1 MNETPM
7 TQQTGDADSFSAEA
21 GAAQNRIASRLA
33 TLVELVRASGEG
45 GRLLWLVLGLATVVG
60 ATAYAQIRLNAW
72 NEPFYDA
79 INRRDIPAFG
89 FQLGV
94 YAIIAGSL
102 LILNVSQTWLNLMM
116 KLKLREILTRDLFE
130 QWLAPRR
137 AFMIANAGPIGVNPD
152 QRIHEDAR
160 RFTELSTDL
169 GVGLFQ
175 ATLLLVSFIG
185 VLWSL
190 SAGVAFNF
198 GGSSFVV
205 PGYMVWA
212 ALLYAGLASLASWR
226 VGRPLV
232 DLNAERYARESD
244 VRFAL
249 ARVNQNCDGVAVYR
263 GETQERERLEAEFD
277 RLLAV
282 GRRLVSAT
290 TGLAWVMAGYGW
302 FTIVAPVIVAA
313 PAYFVGNLT
322 FGGLLMAVGAFTQVQ
337 QSLRWFVDNANTI
350 ADWKAT
356 LLRVGE
362 FRRALIAM
370 DRVERDSR
378 RIQITE
384 GDHRIVLDDVNVLL
398 PPGRS
403 SLSARR
409 LEIGPGERVVIVGG
423 PGSGKTS
430 LFRALAGLW
439 PWGTGSIGLPAEGVM
454 FMPKHPYLPGG
465 SLRDILAYPYAPD
478 RFGDAAF
485 RAALATMGLPHLVP
499 LLDMAAPWEKELSDP
514 EQQGLAFAR
523 LLLHKPRWVVIDT
536 AIDTLP
542 PQTRHALFD
551 ALRKELPGTALLAIS
566 GVENKYDFFD
576 RLIGLALRAGD
587 DAGAADG
594 LSTDSA

>member
-1 MNETPM
+1 M
-7 TQQTGDADSFSAEA
+7 TQQTGGPGPAVDKTVANQS
-21 GAAQNRIASRLA
+21 RIFLQLG
-33 TLVELVRASGEG
+33 TLWRMARASGEG
-45 GRLLWLVLGLATVVG
+45 GRLLWLIAGLVTVIG

-94 YAIIAGSL
+94 YGIIAGTL
-102 LILNVSQTWLNLMM
+102 LVLNVSQTWLNLMM
-116 KLKLREILTRDLFE
+116 KLKLREILTRDLFQ

-137 AFMIANAGPIGVNPD
+137 AFLIANAGPIGVNPD

-190 SAGVAFNF
+190 SAGVSFTFEGA
-198 GGSSFVV
+198 SFVV
-205 PGYMVWA
+205 PGYMVWS

-226 VGRPLV
+226 LGKPLV
-232 DLNAERYARESD
+232 DLNAEHYARESD
-244 VRFAL
+244 VRFSL
-249 ARVNQNCDGVAVYR
+249 GRVNQNCDGIAVYR
-263 GETQERERLEAEFD
+263 GEAQERDRLNMEFD
-277 RLLAV
+277 RLLEV
-282 GRRLVSAT
+282 MRRLVSAT
-290 TGLAWVMAGYGW
+290 TRLAWVTAGYGW
-302 FTIVAPVIVAA
+302 FTIVAPVIIAA
-313 PAYFVGNLT
+313 PAYFAGNLT

-337 QSLRWFVDNANTI
+337 QSLRWFVDNANLI

-356 LLRVGE
+356 LLRVSE
-362 FRRALIAM
+362 FRRALIQI
-370 DRVERDSR
+370 DLVERDAR
-378 RIQITE
+378 RIEITE
-384 GDHRIVLDDVNVLL
+384 AKDRIVLDDLRVLL
-398 PPGRS
+398 PPGPS
-403 SLSARR
+403 SLSERR

-423 PGSGKTS
+423 PSSGKTS

-439 PWGTGSIGLPAEGVM
+439 PWGTGRVELSAEGLM

-478 RFGDAAF
+478 TFRDEDY
-485 RAALATMGLPHLVP
+485 RAALTSMGIAHLIP
-499 LLDMAAPWEKELSDP
+499 TLDTTAQWEKELSDP

-542 PQTRHALFD
+542 PQSRRALFD
-551 ALRKELPGTALLAIS
+551 ALRKELPRTSILAIS
-566 GVENKYDFFD
+566 GVEHKYDFFD
-576 RLIGLALRAGD
+576 RLIGLSLHSGN
-587 DAGAADG
+587 AGAVG
-594 LSTDSA
+594 LSPNSV

>member
-1 MNETPM
+1 M
-7 TQQTGDADSFSAEA
+7 TIVA
-21 GAAQNRIASRLA
+21 
-33 TLVELVRASGEG
+33 
-45 GRLLWLVLGLATVVG
+45 
-60 ATAYAQIRLNAW
+60 ATAFAQIRLNAW

-94 YAIIAGSL
+94 YAIIAGTL
-102 LILNVSQTWLNLMM
+102 LVLNVGQTWLNLMM
-116 KLKLREILTRDLFE
+116 KLKLREIITRDLFQ

-137 AFMIANAGPIGVNPD
+137 AFLIANAGPIGVNPD

-160 RFTELSTDL
+160 HFTELSTDL

-190 SAGVAFNF
+190 SSGVSFTF
-198 GGSSFVV
+198 EGSSFVV
-205 PGYMVWA
+205 PGYMVWS

-226 VGRPLV
+226 VGKPLV

-249 ARVNQNCDGVAVYR
+249 VRVNQNCDGVAVYR
-263 GETQERERLEAEFD
+263 GEAQERDRLNVEFD
-277 RLLAV
+277 QLLDV
-282 GRRLVSAT
+282 VRRLVGAT
-290 TGLAWVMAGYGW
+290 TRLAWVTAGYGW

-313 PAYFVGNLT
+313 PAYFAGNLT

-337 QSLRWFVDNANTI
+337 QSLRWFVDNANLI

-356 LLRVGE
+356 LLRVSE
-362 FRRALIAM
+362 FRRALIDI
-370 DRVERDSR
+370 DRIERDAR
-378 RIQITE
+378 RIEITE
-384 GDHRIVLDDVNVLL
+384 TDSRIVLDDVNVLL

-409 LEIGPGERVVIVGG
+409 VAISPGERVVIVGG
-423 PGSGKTS
+423 PSSGKTS

-439 PWGTGSIGLPAEGVM
+439 PWGTGHVELPAEDVM

-465 SLRDILAYPYAPD
+465 SLRDILAYPYPPEKLS
-478 RFGDAAF
+478 DADYF
-485 RAALATMGLPHLVP
+485 AALNVMGLPHLVSA
-499 LLDMAAPWEKELSDP
+499 LDAAAPWEKELSDP
-514 EQQGLAFAR
+514 EQQALAFAR

-536 AIDTLP
+536 AIDTLS
-542 PQTRHALFD
+542 PQTRRALFD
-551 ALRKELPGTALLAIS
+551 ALRRELPQTSVLAIS

-576 RLIGLALRAGD
+576 RLIGLSIDA
-587 DAGAADG
+587 AGAEG
-594 LSTDSA
+594 LSAASV

>member
-1 MNETPM
+1 MTP
-7 TQQTGDADSFSAEA
+7 QTGYAKSAA
-21 GAAQNRIASRLA
+21 GSGAGHAGIASLLA
-33 TLVELVRASGEG
+33 TLIRLVRASGESG
-45 GRLLWLVLGLATVVG
+45 KLLWLVAGLVTVVA

-72 NEPFYDA
+72 NEPFFDA

-89 FQLGV
+89 FELGV
-94 YAIIAGSL
+94 YAIIAGTL
-102 LILNVSQTWLNLMM
+102 LVLNVSQTWLNLMM
-116 KLKLREILTRDLFE
+116 KLKLREILTRDLFQ

-137 AFMIANAGPIGVNPD
+137 AFMIASAGPIGVNPD

-190 SAGVAFNF
+190 SAGVSFTF
-198 GGSSFVV
+198 EGSSFFI
-205 PGYMVWA
+205 PGYMVWS

-244 VRFAL
+244 VRFSL
-249 ARVNQNCDGVAVYR
+249 VRVNQNCDGVAVYR
-263 GETQERERLEAEFD
+263 GEAQERDRLNVEFD
-277 RLLAV
+277 RLLEV
-282 GRRLVSAT
+282 VRRLVGAT
-290 TGLAWVMAGYGW
+290 TWLAWVTAGYGW
-302 FTIVAPVIVAA
+302 FTIIAPVIVAA
-313 PAYFVGNLT
+313 PAYFAGNLT

-337 QSLRWFVDNANTI
+337 QSLRWFVDNANLI

-356 LLRVGE
+356 LLRVSE
-362 FRRALIAM
+362 FRRALIDI
-370 DRVERDSR
+370 DRIERDAR
-378 RIQITE
+378 RIEIAET
-384 GDHRIVLDDVNVLL
+384 DSRIVLDDVNVLL

-403 SLSARR
+403 SLSTRR
-409 LEIGPGERVVIVGG
+409 LEISRGERVVIVGG
-423 PGSGKTS
+423 PSSGKTS

-439 PWGTGSIGLPAEGVM
+439 PWGTGHVELPAEDVM

-465 SLRDILAYPYAPD
+465 SLRDILAYPYPPEK
-478 RFGDAAF
+478 FSDADF
-485 RAALATMGLPHLVP
+485 YAALIAMGLPHLVSA
-499 LLDMAAPWEKELSDP
+499 LDTTAPWEKELSDP

-542 PQTRHALFD
+542 PQTRRALFD
-551 ALRKELPGTALLAIS
+551 ALRKELPQTSVLAIS
-566 GVENKYDFFD
+566 GVENKYGFFD
-576 RLIGLALRAGD
+576 RLISLSL
-587 DAGAADG
+587 DAGNTGPEGASAA
-594 LSTDSA
+594 SV

>member
-1 MNETPM
+1 MKL
-7 TQQTGDADSFSAEA
+7 QTGYADSAASSGA
-21 GAAQNRIASRLA
+21 GHVSVTSLLA
-33 TLVELVRASGEG
+33 TSIRLVGASGESG
-45 GRLLWLVLGLATVVG
+45 KLLWLVAGLVTVVA

-94 YAIIAGSL
+94 YAIIAGML
-102 LILNVSQTWLNLMM
+102 LVLNVSQTWLNLMM
-116 KLKLREILTRDLFE
+116 KLKLREILTRDLFQ

-137 AFMIANAGPIGVNPD
+137 AFLIANAGPIGVNPD

-190 SAGVAFNF
+190 SSGVSFTF
-198 GGSSFVV
+198 EGSSFVV
-205 PGYMVWA
+205 PGYMVWS

-244 VRFAL
+244 MRFSLVRA
-249 ARVNQNCDGVAVYR
+249 NQNSDGVAVYR
-263 GETQERERLEAEFD
+263 GEAQERDRLNVEFD
-277 RLLAV
+277 RLLYV
-282 GRRLVSAT
+282 VRRLVGAT
-290 TGLAWVMAGYGW
+290 TRLAWVTAGYGW

-313 PAYFVGNLT
+313 PAYFAGNLT

-337 QSLRWFVDNANTI
+337 QSLRWFVDNANLI

-356 LLRVGE
+356 LLRVSE
-362 FRRALIAM
+362 FRRALIDI
-370 DRVERDSR
+370 DRIERDPR
-378 RIQITE
+378 RIEIVET
-384 GDHRIVLDDVNVLL
+384 DSRIVLDDVNVLL

-409 LEIGPGERVVIVGG
+409 LEISRGERVVIVGG
-423 PGSGKTS
+423 PRSGKTS

-439 PWGTGSIGLPAEGVM
+439 PWGTGHVELPAEDVM

-465 SLRDILAYPYAPD
+465 SLRDILAYPYPPEK
-478 RFGDAAF
+478 FNDAEF
-485 RAALATMGLPHLVP
+485 YAALDAMGLPHLASA
-499 LLDMAAPWEKELSDP
+499 LDTTAPWEKELSDP

-536 AIDTLP
+536 AIDTLS

-551 ALRKELPGTALLAIS
+551 ALRKELTQTSVLAIS

-576 RLIGLALRAGD
+576 RLISLNL
-587 DAGAADG
+587 DAGNTAPEGRSAA
-594 LSTDSA
+594 SI

>member
-1 MNETPM
+1 M
-7 TQQTGDADSFSAEA
+7 TQHRGDADPTARSGE
-21 GAAQNRIASRLA
+21 NRSSIGSLFA
-33 TLVELVRASGEG
+33 TLIRVIQASGES
-45 GRLLWLVLGLATVVG
+45 RTLLWLVAGLVTVVG

-79 INRRDIPAFG
+79 INRRDIPDFG

-94 YAIIAGSL
+94 YAIIAGTL
-102 LILNVSQTWLNLMM
+102 LVLNVSQTWLNSMM
-116 KLKLREILTRDLFE
+116 KLRLREALSRDLFE
-130 QWLAPRR
+130 QWLSPRR

-190 SAGVAFNF
+190 SSGVSFTF
-198 GGSSFVV
+198 EGSSFVI
-205 PGYMVWA
+205 PGYMVWS

-249 ARVNQNCDGVAVYR
+249 VRVNQNCDGVAVYR
-263 GETQERERLEAEFD
+263 GEGQERDRLSTEFD
-277 RLLAV
+277 RLFDV
-282 GRRLVSAT
+282 VRRLVGAT
-290 TGLAWVMAGYGW
+290 TRLAWVTAGYGW

-313 PAYFVGNLT
+313 PAYFSGNLT

-337 QSLRWFVDNANTI
+337 QSLRWFVDNANLI

-356 LLRVGE
+356 LLRVSE
-362 FRRALIAM
+362 FRQALVDI
-370 DRVERDSR
+370 DRVERDAP
-378 RIQITE
+378 RIEIAET
-384 GDHRIVLDDVNVLL
+384 GNRIVLDDVNVLL

-409 LEIGPGERVVIVGG
+409 LEISPGERVVIVGG
-423 PGSGKTS
+423 PSSGKTS

-439 PWGTGSIGLPAEGVM
+439 PWGTGHVELPAEGVM

-478 RFGDAAF
+478 KFEDADF
-485 RAALATMGLPHLVP
+485 RTALTTIGLPHLISS
-499 LLDMAAPWEKELSDP
+499 LDTTAPWEKELSDP

-523 LLLHKPRWVVIDT
+523 LLLHKPRWVAIDT

-542 PQTRHALFD
+542 PQTRRALFD
-551 ALRKELPGTALLAIS
+551 ALRKELPQTSVLAIS
-566 GVENKYDFFD
+566 GVEHKYDFFD
-576 RLIGLALRAGD
+576 RLISLGLHAGND
-587 DAGAADG
+587 DAARAPAR
-594 LSTDSA
+594 SV

>member
-1 MNETPM
+1 MR
-7 TQQTGDADSFSAEA
+7 QQA
-21 GAAQNRIASRLA
+21 GAATPTAEPGANFDTVMSRLA
-33 TLVELVRASGEG
+33 RLIGMVRASGEG
-45 GRLLWLVLGLATVVG
+45 GRLLWLVAGLMAVVG

-79 INRRDIPAFG
+79 INRRDIAAFG

-94 YAIIAGSL
+94 YAIIAGTL
-102 LILNVSQTWLNLMM
+102 LVLNVGQTWLNLMM
-116 KLKLREILTRDLFE
+116 KLKLREILTRDLFS
-130 QWLAPRR
+130 QWLAPGR

-160 RFTELSTDL
+160 RLTELSSDL

-175 ATLLLVSFIG
+175 ATLLLISFIG

-190 SAGVAFNF
+190 SSGVSFTFEGSNF
-198 GGSSFVV
+198 AI

-244 VRFAL
+244 VRFSL
-249 ARVNQNCDGVAVYR
+249 VRVNQNCDGVAVYR
-263 GETQERERLEAEFD
+263 GEAQERDRLNAEFD
-277 RLLAV
+277 RLLDSV
-282 GRRLVSAT
+282 RRLVGAT
-290 TGLAWVMAGYGW
+290 TRLAWVTAGYGW

-313 PAYFVGNLT
+313 PAYFTGNLT
-322 FGGLLMAVGAFTQVQ
+322 FGGLLMAAGAFTQVQ
-337 QSLRWFVDNANTI
+337 QSLRWFVDNANLI

-356 LLRVGE
+356 LLRVSE
-362 FRRALIAM
+362 FRRALIAI
-370 DRVERDSR
+370 DRVERDAR

-384 GDHRIVLDDVNVLL
+384 ADHHIVLDDVNVLL

-403 SLSARR
+403 ILSAGR
-409 LEIGPGERVVIVGG
+409 LEISPGERVVIVGG
-423 PGSGKTS
+423 PRSGKTS

-439 PWGTGSIGLPAEGVM
+439 PWGTGHVELPVEGVM

-465 SLRDILAYPYAPD
+465 SLRDILAYPHAPD
-478 RFGDAAF
+478 KFSDADY
-485 RAALATMGLPHLVP
+485 RAALSAMGLSHLVSA
-499 LLDMAAPWEKELSDP
+499 LDTAALWEKELSDP

-542 PQTRHALFD
+542 PETRRALFD
-551 ALRKELPGTALLAIS
+551 ALRKDLPQTSVLAIS
-566 GVENKYDFFD
+566 GVEHKYDFFD
-576 RLIGLALRAGD
+576 RLLGLSLHGETD
-587 DAGAADG
+587 GPGVDG
-594 LSTDSA
+594 LTIASV